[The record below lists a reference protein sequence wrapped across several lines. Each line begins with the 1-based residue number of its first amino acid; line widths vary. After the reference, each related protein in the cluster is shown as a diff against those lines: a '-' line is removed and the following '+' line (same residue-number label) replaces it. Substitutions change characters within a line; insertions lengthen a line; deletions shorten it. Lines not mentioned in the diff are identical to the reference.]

1 MIRGAAAIRRAI
13 TPALGPAL
21 ALTLTLAPGAARAH
35 LVETGLGPLYDG
47 AAHLAV
53 SPEQYVP
60 LLGAALYAGLGG
72 KASARLA
79 ILLLPAAWFIG
90 NVQGGLSGAPNLAVP
105 TWLFLL
111 MAGGLVAADLHLP
124 GRGSAACVAAMGFAL
139 GYSNG
144 LATAQF
150 PQPARAALGATAAI
164 FVAASLV
171 AAAASAASGWKKIAV
186 RVVGSWIAA
195 SGLLALGWALR

>member
-1 MIRGAAAIRRAI
+1 MIRGVAIWR
-13 TPALGPAL
+13 TPAL
-21 ALTLTLAPGAARAH
+21 ALALLFAPSAAQAH

-47 AAHLAV
+47 AAHLAA
-53 SPEQYVP
+53 SPEQSVP

-72 KASARLA
+72 KACARLA

-90 NVQGGLSGAPNLAVP
+90 NLLGGLSGAPNLAAP
-105 TWLFLL
+105 AWLFLL
-111 MAGGLVAADLHLP
+111 IAGGLVAADLRP
-124 GRGSAACVAAMGFAL
+124 PVRGTAACVAAMGFAL

-150 PQPARAALGATAAI
+150 PQSARAALGATAAI
-164 FVAASLV
+164 FVAASFV

-186 RVVGSWIAA
+186 RVAGSWIAA

>member
-1 MIRGAAAIRRAI
+1 MIRGPALRRAAA
-13 TPALGPAL
+13 TAL
-21 ALTLTLAPGAARAH
+21 ALTLAPGAAHAH

-47 AAHLAV
+47 AAHLAL

-60 LLGAALYAGLGG
+60 IFGAALYAGLGG

-79 ILLLPAAWFIG
+79 IVLLPAAWFVG
-90 NVQGGLSGAPNLAVP
+90 NVLGGLLGAPNLAAP
-105 TWLFLL
+105 AWLFLL
-111 MAGGLVAADLHLP
+111 IAGGLVAADLRLP
-124 GRGSAACVAAMGFAL
+124 GRASAACATVIGFAL

-150 PQPARAALGATAAI
+150 PQSVRAALGATAAI
-164 FVAASLV
+164 FVAASLA
-171 AAAASAASGWKKIAV
+171 AAAASAASGWNKIAV
-186 RVVGSWIAA
+186 RVAGSWIAA